1 MELLL
6 QRPMVKRLLRLDWV
20 PVVFAALILTGIM
33 SYYAGHYLPLAAVG
47 SLVVM
52 LVQFRVLDW
61 IHKSAV
67 GF

>member
-33 SYYAGHYLPLAAVG
+33 SYYAGHYLPLAQWVHW
-47 SLVVM
+47 L
-52 LVQFRVLDW
+52 
-61 IHKSAV
+61 
-67 GF
+67 

>member
-33 SYYAGHYLPLAAVG
+33 SYYAGHYLPLAGYWIG
-47 SLVVM
+47 ST
-52 LVQFRVLDW
+52 
-61 IHKSAV
+61 KCA
-67 GF
+67 GGAG